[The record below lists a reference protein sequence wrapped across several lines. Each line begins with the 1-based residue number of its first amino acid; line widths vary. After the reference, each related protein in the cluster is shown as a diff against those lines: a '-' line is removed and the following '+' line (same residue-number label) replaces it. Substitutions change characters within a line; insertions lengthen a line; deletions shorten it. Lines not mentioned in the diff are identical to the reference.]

1 MTCKSFFGQLHVI
14 LSDNKAYIT
23 FPAYELE
30 DCPSFMS
37 ALKYEIC
44 TLEIS
49 NQRNLCSSQYE
60 LLVNMDV
67 NMYFILKSI
76 R

>member
-1 MTCKSFFGQLHVI
+1 MQKFFGHLHVI

-49 NQRNLCSSQYE
+49 KQRNLCSSQNERNVCQYGCS
-60 LLVNMDV
+60 
-67 NMYFILKSI
+67 YIFYP
-76 R
+76 

>member
-1 MTCKSFFGQLHVI
+1 MQKFFGHLHVI